1 VIRTFDGMTFNEDSQ
16 LSGGKVKRRGRTA
29 AVGGGAVGVGAIV
42 VFLIAQFTGFD
53 LSGVVGGG
61 GGLTQIQEQ
70 GETVDAAAQ
79 CRTGRDANLD
89 VECRMEG
96 AAESLDAY
104 WTNESRTLGISY
116 ATPTFYLFD
125 GSTDTSCGAASAS
138 TGPFYCPPDRAIY
151 LDTAFY
157 DDLQSRYGSSG
168 GPLAQM
174 YVVAHEWGHHV
185 QQLQGTFAD
194 TDRSGTGAS
203 SGSVRVELQADCY
216 AGAWVGDAATTED
229 ANGETFFEPIS
240 RTEIADALSAAS
252 AVGDDS
258 IQERSGGRVDPDS
271 FTHGSS
277 EQRQQWFLRGYEQ
290 GATGCDTFSVPGSSL

>member
-1 VIRTFDGMTFNEDSQ
+1 MTFNDDSQ
-16 LSGGKVKRRGRTA
+16 LRGGKVKRRGRTTA
-29 AVGGGAVGVGAIV
+29 IGGGAVGVGAIV

-53 LSGVVGGG
+53 LSGIVGGG
-61 GGLTQIQEQ
+61 NGLTTIQQ
-70 GETVDAAAQ
+70 GGESVDAAPE
-79 CRTGRDANLD
+79 CRTGRDANLR

-104 WTNESRTLGISY
+104 WISEARSLGISY
-116 ATPTFYLFD
+116 TSPEFFLFQD
-125 GSTDTSCGAASAS
+125 STDTSCGQASAA
-138 TGPFYCPPDRAIY
+138 TGPFYCPPDRAIF

-157 DDLQSRYGSSG
+157 DDLQSQYGSSG

-185 QQLQGTFAD
+185 QQLQGSFAN

-229 ANGETFFEPIS
+229 ANGETFFEPITRS
-240 RTEIADALSAAS
+240 QITDALSAAS

-258 IQERSGGRVDPDS
+258 IQERATGRVDPDS

-277 EQRQQWFLRGYEQ
+277 EQRQRWFLRGYQQ
-290 GATGCDTFSVPGSSL
+290 GATSCDTLSIPGSAL

>member
-1 VIRTFDGMTFNEDSQ
+1 MTFNDDSQ
-16 LSGGKVKRRGRTA
+16 LEGGRVKRRGRSTA
-29 AVGGGAVGVGAIV
+29 IGGGAVGIGAIV
-42 VFLIAQFTGFD
+42 VFLIMQFTGVD
-53 LSGVVGGG
+53 VSRVIGGG
-61 GGLTQIQEQ
+61 DGLTTIQQE
-70 GETVDAAAQ
+70 GESADAAPE
-79 CRTGRDANLD
+79 CRTGRDANLR

-104 WTNESRTLGISY
+104 WTSEARSIGISY
-116 ATPTFYLFD
+116 TSPEFFLFED
-125 GSTDTSCGAASAS
+125 STDTACGQASAA
-138 TGPFYCPPDRAIY
+138 TGPFYCPPDRAIF

-157 DDLQSRYGSSG
+157 DDLQSQYGSSG

-185 QQLQGTFAD
+185 QQLQGSFAA

-203 SGSVRVELQADCY
+203 SDSVRVELQADCY

-229 ANGETFFEPIS
+229 ANGETFFEPIT
-240 RTEIADALSAAS
+240 RAQITDALSAAS

-258 IQERSGGRVDPDS
+258 IQERATGRVDPDS

-277 EQRQQWFLRGYEQ
+277 EQRQRWFLRGYQ
-290 GATGCDTFSVPGSSL
+290 DGATSCDTLSIPGSAL

>member
-1 VIRTFDGMTFNEDSQ
+1 MTFNEDSR
-16 LSGGKVKRRGRTA
+16 LSGGKVKRRGRTTA
-29 AVGGGAVGVGAIV
+29 IGGGAVGVTAIV
-42 VFLIAQFTGFD
+42 VFLIAQFTGVD
-53 LSGVVGGG
+53 LSGFVGDGGG
-61 GGLTQIQEQ
+61 TTQIQQQ
-70 GETVDAAAQ
+70 GGTADAAPE
-79 CRTGRDANLD
+79 CRTGEDANLR

-96 AAESLDAY
+96 AAESLDGY
-104 WTNESRTLGISY
+104 WTAESRQLGVSY
-116 ATPTFYLFD
+116 TSPDFFLFS
-125 GSTDTSCGAASAS
+125 GSTDTSCGQASAA
-138 TGPFYCPPDRAIY
+138 TGPFYCPPDRAVF

-185 QQLQGTFAD
+185 QQLQGAFAN

-216 AGAWVGDAATTED
+216 AGAWVGDAANTRD
-229 ANGETFFEPIS
+229 ADGETFFEPIS
-240 RTEIADALSAAS
+240 RAEINDALSAAS

-258 IQERSGGRVDPDS
+258 IQERATGRVDPDS

-277 EQRQQWFLRGYEQ
+277 EQRQRWFLQGYQ
-290 GATGCDTFSVPGSSL
+290 RGATACDTFSVPGSSL

>member
-1 VIRTFDGMTFNEDSQ
+1 MTFNDDSR
-16 LSGGKVKRRGRTA
+16 LRGGKVKRRGRTTA
-29 AVGGGAVGVGAIV
+29 IGGGAVGVGAIV

-53 LSGVVGGG
+53 LSGIVGGG
-61 GGLTQIQEQ
+61 NGLTTIQQ
-70 GETVDAAAQ
+70 GGESADAAPE
-79 CRTGRDANLD
+79 CRTGRDANLR

-104 WTNESRTLGISY
+104 WTSEARSLGISY
-116 ATPTFYLFD
+116 TSPEFFLFQD
-125 GSTDTSCGAASAS
+125 STDTSCGQASAA
-138 TGPFYCPPDRAIY
+138 TGPFYCPPDRAVF

-157 DDLQSRYGSSG
+157 DDLQSQYGSSG

-174 YVVAHEWGHHV
+174 YVVAHEWGHHI
-185 QQLQGTFAD
+185 QQLQGSFAN

-216 AGAWVGDAATTED
+216 AGAWVGDAATTKD
-229 ANGETFFEPIS
+229 ANGETFFEPIT
-240 RTEIADALSAAS
+240 RTQITDALSAAS

-258 IQERSGGRVDPDS
+258 IQERATGRVDPDS

-277 EQRQQWFLRGYEQ
+277 EQRQRWFLRGYQQ
-290 GATGCDTFSVPGSSL
+290 GATSCDTLSIPGSAL

>member
-1 VIRTFDGMTFNEDSQ
+1 MTFNDDSQ
-16 LSGGKVKRRGRTA
+16 LQGGKVKRRGRTT
-29 AVGGGAVGVGAIV
+29 AVAGGGVGVVAII
-42 VFLIAQFTGFD
+42 VFLISQFTNVD
-53 LSGVVGGG
+53 LSGVTGGD
-61 GGLTQIQEQ
+61 GGLTQIQGGGTTAEPVT
-70 GETVDAAAQ
+70 E
-79 CRTGRDANLD
+79 CRTGRDANASVD
-89 VECRMEG
+89 CRMEG

-104 WTNESRTLGISY
+104 WTTESRQLGIAY
-116 ATPTFYLFD
+116 TTPEFYLFD
-125 GSTDTSCGAASAS
+125 GSTDTACGTASAS

-157 DDLQSRYGSSG
+157 DDLQAKYGSSG

-216 AGAWVGDAATTED
+216 AGAWVGDAATTKS
-229 ANGETFFEPIS
+229 ANGETFFEPFTRAQIS
-240 RTEIADALSAAS
+240 DALSAAS

-258 IQERSGGRVDPDS
+258 IQERSSDRVDPDS

-277 EQRQQWFLRGYEQ
+277 EQRQHWFERGYEQ
-290 GATGCDTFSVPGSSL
+290 GAVTCDTLSIPGSSL

>member
-1 VIRTFDGMTFNEDSQ
+1 MTFNDDSQ
-16 LSGGKVKRRGRTA
+16 LRGGKVKRRGRTTA
-29 AVGGGAVGVGAIV
+29 IGGGAVGVGAIV

-53 LSGVVGGG
+53 LSGIVGGG
-61 GGLTQIQEQ
+61 NGLTTIQQ
-70 GETVDAAAQ
+70 GGESADAAPE
-79 CRTGRDANLD
+79 CRTGRDANLR

-104 WTNESRTLGISY
+104 WTSEARSLGISY
-116 ATPTFYLFD
+116 TSPEFFLFQD
-125 GSTDTSCGAASAS
+125 STDTSCGQASAA
-138 TGPFYCPPDRAIY
+138 TGPFYCPPDRAVF

-157 DDLQSRYGSSG
+157 DDLQSQYGSSG

-174 YVVAHEWGHHV
+174 YVVAHEWGHHI
-185 QQLQGTFAD
+185 QQLQGSFAN

-229 ANGETFFEPIS
+229 ANGETFFEPITRS
-240 RTEIADALSAAS
+240 QITDALSAAS

-258 IQERSGGRVDPDS
+258 IQERATGRVDPDS

-277 EQRQQWFLRGYEQ
+277 EQRQRWFLRGYQQ
-290 GATGCDTFSVPGSSL
+290 GATSCDTLSIPGSAL

>member
-1 VIRTFDGMTFNEDSQ
+1 MTFNDDSQ
-16 LSGGKVKRRGRTA
+16 LRGGKVKRRGRTTA
-29 AVGGGAVGVGAIV
+29 IGGGAVGVGAIV
-42 VFLIAQFTGFD
+42 VFLIAQFTDVD
-53 LSGVVGGG
+53 LSGIVGGG
-61 GGLTQIQEQ
+61 NGLTTIQQE
-70 GETVDAAAQ
+70 GESADAAPE
-79 CRTGRDANLD
+79 CRTGRDANLR

-104 WTNESRTLGISY
+104 WTSEARSLGISY
-116 ATPTFYLFD
+116 TSPEFFLFQD
-125 GSTDTSCGAASAS
+125 STDTSCGQASAA
-138 TGPFYCPPDRAIY
+138 TGPFYCPPDRAVF

-157 DDLQSRYGSSG
+157 DDLQSQYGSSG

-174 YVVAHEWGHHV
+174 YVVAHEWGHHI
-185 QQLQGTFAD
+185 QQLQGSFAN

-229 ANGETFFEPIS
+229 ANGETFFEPIT
-240 RTEIADALSAAS
+240 RTQITDALSAAS

-258 IQERSGGRVDPDS
+258 IQERATGRVDPDS

-277 EQRQQWFLRGYEQ
+277 EQRQRWFLRGYQQ
-290 GATGCDTFSVPGSSL
+290 GATSCDTLSIPGSAL

>member
-1 VIRTFDGMTFNEDSQ
+1 MTFNDDSQ
-16 LSGGKVKRRGRTA
+16 LRGGKVKRRGRTA
-29 AVGGGAVGVGAIV
+29 AIAGGGGVGVVAIV
-42 VFLIAQFTGFD
+42 ALLISAFSGGSID
-53 LSGVVGGG
+53 LGSLLGSG

-70 GETVDAAAQ
+70 GETVDAAAE
-79 CRTGRDANLD
+79 CRTGRDANASVD
-89 VECRMEG
+89 CRMEG
-96 AAESLDAY
+96 AAESLDDY
-104 WTNESRTLGISY
+104 WTAESQRLGVSY
-116 ATPTFYLFD
+116 TSPDFFLFD
-125 GSTDTSCGAASAS
+125 GTTDTSCGQASAA
-138 TGPFYCPPDRAIY
+138 TGPFYCPPDRAIF

-185 QQLQGTFAD
+185 QQLQGTFAG

-216 AGAWVGDAATTED
+216 AGAWVGDAADTED
-229 ANGETFFEPIS
+229 ANGQTFFEPIT
-240 RTEIADALSAAS
+240 RAQIDDALSAAS

-258 IQERSGGRVDPDS
+258 IQERSSGRVDPDS

-277 EQRQQWFLRGYEQ
+277 EQRQDWFIRGYQQ
-290 GATGCDTFSVPGSSL
+290 GAGSCDTFSIPGSSL

>member
-1 VIRTFDGMTFNEDSQ
+1 MTFNDDSQ
-16 LSGGKVKRRGRTA
+16 LRGGKVKRRGRTTA
-29 AVGGGAVGVGAIV
+29 IGGGAVGVGAIV

-53 LSGVVGGG
+53 LSGIVGGG
-61 GGLTQIQEQ
+61 NGLTTIQQ
-70 GETVDAAAQ
+70 GGESADAAPE
-79 CRTGRDANLD
+79 CRTGRDANLR

-104 WTNESRTLGISY
+104 WTSEARSLGISY
-116 ATPTFYLFD
+116 TAPEFFLFQD
-125 GSTDTSCGAASAS
+125 STDTSCGQASAA
-138 TGPFYCPPDRAIY
+138 TGPFYCPPDRAVF

-157 DDLQSRYGSSG
+157 DDLQSQYGSSG

-174 YVVAHEWGHHV
+174 YVVAHEWGHHI
-185 QQLQGTFAD
+185 QQLQGSFAN

-216 AGAWVGDAATTED
+216 AGAWVGDAATTKD
-229 ANGETFFEPIS
+229 ANGETFFEPIT
-240 RTEIADALSAAS
+240 RTQITDALSAAS

-258 IQERSGGRVDPDS
+258 IQERATGRVDPDS

-277 EQRQQWFLRGYEQ
+277 EQRQRWFLRGYQQ
-290 GATGCDTFSVPGSSL
+290 GATSCDTLSIPGSAL

>member
-1 VIRTFDGMTFNEDSQ
+1 MTFNDDSR
-16 LSGGKVKRRGRTA
+16 LRGGKVKRRGRTTA
-29 AVGGGAVGVGAIV
+29 IGGGAVGVGAIV

-53 LSGVVGGG
+53 LSGIVGGG
-61 GGLTQIQEQ
+61 NGLTTIQQE
-70 GETVDAAAQ
+70 GESADAAPE
-79 CRTGRDANLD
+79 CRTGRDANLR

-104 WTNESRTLGISY
+104 WTSEARSLGISY
-116 ATPTFYLFD
+116 TSPEFFLFQD
-125 GSTDTSCGAASAS
+125 STDTSCGQASAA
-138 TGPFYCPPDRAIY
+138 TGPFYCPPDRAVF

-157 DDLQSRYGSSG
+157 DDLQSQYGSSG

-185 QQLQGTFAD
+185 QQLQGSFAN

-216 AGAWVGDAATTED
+216 AGAWVGDAATTKD
-229 ANGETFFEPIS
+229 ANGETFFEPITRS
-240 RTEIADALSAAS
+240 QITDALSAAS

-258 IQERSGGRVDPDS
+258 IQERATGRVDPDS

-277 EQRQQWFLRGYEQ
+277 EQRQRWFLRGYQQ
-290 GATGCDTFSVPGSSL
+290 GATSCDTLSIPGSAL

>member
-1 VIRTFDGMTFNEDSQ
+1 MTFNDDSQ
-16 LSGGKVKRRGRTA
+16 LRGGKVKRRGRTTA
-29 AVGGGAVGVGAIV
+29 IGGGAVGVGAIV

-61 GGLTQIQEQ
+61 SGLTTIQQ
-70 GETVDAAAQ
+70 GGESVDAAPE
-79 CRTGRDANLD
+79 CRTGRDANLR

-96 AAESLDAY
+96 AAESLDTY
-104 WTNESRTLGISY
+104 WTSEARSLGISY
-116 ATPTFYLFD
+116 TSPEFFLFQD
-125 GSTDTSCGAASAS
+125 STDTSCGQASAA
-138 TGPFYCPPDRAIY
+138 TGPFYCPPDRAIF

-157 DDLQSRYGSSG
+157 DDLQSQYGSSG

-185 QQLQGTFAD
+185 QQLQGSFAN

-229 ANGETFFEPIS
+229 ANGETFFEPITRS
-240 RTEIADALSAAS
+240 QITDALSAAS

-258 IQERSGGRVDPDS
+258 IQERATGRVDPDS

-277 EQRQQWFLRGYEQ
+277 EQRQRWFLRGYQQ
-290 GATGCDTFSVPGSSL
+290 GATSCDTLSIPGSAL

>member
-1 VIRTFDGMTFNEDSQ
+1 MTFNDDSK
-16 LSGGKVKRRGRTA
+16 LSGGKVQRRGRTA
-29 AVGGGAVGVGAIV
+29 AIGGGTVGIGAIV
-42 VFLIAQFTGFD
+42 VFLIAQFTGVD
-53 LSGVVGGG
+53 LSGFVDDGT
-61 GGLTQIQEQ
+61 TQVQDQ
-70 GETVDAAAQ
+70 GQTVQPAEE
-79 CRTGRDANLD
+79 CRTGRDANQR

-96 AAESLDAY
+96 AAESLDDY
-104 WTNESRTLGISY
+104 WTDESRQLGISY
-116 ATPTFYLFD
+116 ETPGFVLFD
-125 GSTDTSCGAASAS
+125 RSTGTGCGQASAA
-138 TGPFYCPPDRAIY
+138 TGPFYCPPDRSIF

-157 DDLQSRYGSSG
+157 DDLQSQYGSSG

-216 AGAWVGDAATTED
+216 AGAWVGSAATTED
-229 ANGETFFEPIS
+229 ADGRTFFEPIS
-240 RTEIADALSAAS
+240 RSQIADALSAAS

-258 IQERSGGRVDPDS
+258 IQERATGRVDPDS

-277 EQRQQWFLRGYEQ
+277 EQRQAWFTRGYER
-290 GATGCDTFSVPGSSL
+290 GATACDTFSVPGSSL

>member
-1 VIRTFDGMTFNEDSQ
+1 MTFNDDSQ
-16 LSGGKVKRRGRTA
+16 LRGGKVKRRGRTTA
-29 AVGGGAVGVGAIV
+29 IGGGAVGVGAIV

-53 LSGVVGGG
+53 LSGIVGGG
-61 GGLTQIQEQ
+61 NGLTTIQQ
-70 GETVDAAAQ
+70 GGESADAAPE
-79 CRTGRDANLD
+79 CRTGRDANLR

-104 WTNESRTLGISY
+104 WTSEARSLGISY
-116 ATPTFYLFD
+116 TSPEFFLFQD
-125 GSTDTSCGAASAS
+125 STDTSCGQASAA
-138 TGPFYCPPDRAIY
+138 TGPFYCPPDRAVF

-157 DDLQSRYGSSG
+157 DDLQSQYGSSG

-174 YVVAHEWGHHV
+174 YVVAHEWGHHI
-185 QQLQGTFAD
+185 QQLQGSFAN

-229 ANGETFFEPIS
+229 ANGETFFEPIT
-240 RTEIADALSAAS
+240 RTQITDALSAAS

-258 IQERSGGRVDPDS
+258 IQERATGRVDPDS

-277 EQRQQWFLRGYEQ
+277 EQRQRWFLRGYQQ
-290 GATGCDTFSVPGSSL
+290 GATSCDTLSIPGSAL

>member
-1 VIRTFDGMTFNEDSQ
+1 MTFNDDSQ
-16 LSGGKVKRRGRTA
+16 LRGGKVKRRGRTTA
-29 AVGGGAVGVGAIV
+29 IGGGAVGVGAIV

-53 LSGVVGGG
+53 LSGIVGGG
-61 GGLTQIQEQ
+61 NGLTTIQQE
-70 GETVDAAAQ
+70 GESVDAAPE
-79 CRTGRDANLD
+79 CRTGRDANLR

-104 WTNESRTLGISY
+104 WTSEARSLGISY
-116 ATPTFYLFD
+116 TAPEFFLFQD
-125 GSTDTSCGAASAS
+125 STDTSCGQASAA
-138 TGPFYCPPDRAIY
+138 TGPFYCPPDRAVF

-157 DDLQSRYGSSG
+157 DDLQSQYGSSG

-174 YVVAHEWGHHV
+174 YVVAHEWGHHI
-185 QQLQGTFAD
+185 QQLQGSFAN

-216 AGAWVGDAATTED
+216 AGAWVGDAATTKD
-229 ANGETFFEPIS
+229 ANGETFFEPITRS
-240 RTEIADALSAAS
+240 QITDALSAAS

-258 IQERSGGRVDPDS
+258 IQERATGRVDPDS

-277 EQRQQWFLRGYEQ
+277 EQRQRWFLRGYQQ
-290 GATGCDTFSVPGSSL
+290 GATSCDTLSIPGSAL

>member
-1 VIRTFDGMTFNEDSQ
+1 MTFNDDSQ
-16 LSGGKVKRRGRTA
+16 LQGGKVKRRGRTTA
-29 AVGGGAVGVGAIV
+29 IAGGGVGAAAIV

-53 LSGVVGGG
+53 LSGLVGTG
-61 GGLTQIQEQ
+61 GGLTQIQEA
-70 GETVDAAAQ
+70 GSEASPVSE
-79 CRTGRDANLD
+79 CRTGRDANLSID
-89 VECRMEG
+89 CRMEG

-104 WTNESRTLGISY
+104 WTTESRQLGISY
-116 ATPTFYLFD
+116 SSPDFYLFD
-125 GSTDTSCGAASAS
+125 GSTSTGCGTASAA

-157 DDLQSRYGSSG
+157 DDLQSKYGASG

-194 TDRSGTGAS
+194 TDRSGSGAS

-216 AGAWVGDAATTED
+216 AGAWVGDAANTKA
-229 ANGETFFEPIS
+229 ANGQTFFKPIT
-240 RTEIADALSAAS
+240 RAQIADALSAAS

-258 IQERSGGRVDPDS
+258 IQRRSSGQVDPDS

-277 EQRQQWFLRGYEQ
+277 AQRQRWFERGYEQ
-290 GATGCDTFSVPGSSL
+290 GATSCDTFSVPGSSL

>member
-1 VIRTFDGMTFNEDSQ
+1 MTFNDDSQ
-16 LSGGKVKRRGRTA
+16 LRGGKVKRRGRTTA
-29 AVGGGAVGVGAIV
+29 IGGGAVGVGAIV

-53 LSGVVGGG
+53 LSGIVGGG
-61 GGLTQIQEQ
+61 NGLTTIEQE
-70 GETVDAAAQ
+70 GESVDAAPE
-79 CRTGRDANLD
+79 CRTGRDANLR

-104 WTNESRTLGISY
+104 WTSEARSLGISY
-116 ATPTFYLFD
+116 TAPEFFLFQD
-125 GSTDTSCGAASAS
+125 STDTSCGQASAA
-138 TGPFYCPPDRAIY
+138 TGPFYCPPDRAIF

-157 DDLQSRYGSSG
+157 DDLQSQYGSSG

-174 YVVAHEWGHHV
+174 YVVAHEWGHHI
-185 QQLQGTFAD
+185 QQLQGSFAN

-216 AGAWVGDAATTED
+216 AGAWVGDAATTKD
-229 ANGETFFEPIS
+229 ANGETFFEPITRS
-240 RTEIADALSAAS
+240 QITDALSAAS

-258 IQERSGGRVDPDS
+258 IQERATGGVDPDS

-277 EQRQQWFLRGYEQ
+277 EQRQRWFLRGYQQ
-290 GATGCDTFSVPGSSL
+290 GATSCDTLSIPGSAL

>member
-1 VIRTFDGMTFNEDSQ
+1 MTFNDDSQ
-16 LSGGKVKRRGRTA
+16 LGGGKVKRRGRGTA
-29 AVGGGAVGVGAIV
+29 IGGGAVGVGAIV
-42 VFLIAQFTGFD
+42 VFLIAQFTGVD
-53 LSGVVGGG
+53 LSGIVGGG
-61 GGLTQIQEQ
+61 NGLTTIQQE
-70 GETVDAAAQ
+70 GESVDAAPE
-79 CRTGRDANLD
+79 CRTGRDANLR

-104 WTNESRTLGISY
+104 WTSEARSLGISY
-116 ATPTFYLFD
+116 TSPEFFLFQD
-125 GSTDTSCGAASAS
+125 STDTSCGQASAA
-138 TGPFYCPPDRAIY
+138 TGPFYCPPDRAIF

-157 DDLQSRYGSSG
+157 DDLQSQYGSSG

-185 QQLQGTFAD
+185 QQLQGSFAN

-216 AGAWVGDAATTED
+216 AGAWVGDAATTKD
-229 ANGETFFEPIS
+229 ANGETFFEPITRS
-240 RTEIADALSAAS
+240 QITDALSAAS

-258 IQERSGGRVDPDS
+258 IQERATGRVDPDS

-277 EQRQQWFLRGYEQ
+277 EQRQRWFLRGYQQ
-290 GATGCDTFSVPGSSL
+290 GATSCDTLSIPGSAL

>member
-1 VIRTFDGMTFNEDSQ
+1 MTFNDDSQ
-16 LSGGKVKRRGRTA
+16 LRGGKVKRRGRTTA
-29 AVGGGAVGVGAIV
+29 IGGGAVGVGAIV

-53 LSGVVGGG
+53 LSGIVGGG
-61 GGLTQIQEQ
+61 NGLTTIQQE
-70 GETVDAAAQ
+70 GESADAAPE
-79 CRTGRDANLD
+79 CRTGRDANLR

-104 WTNESRTLGISY
+104 WTSEARSLGVSY
-116 ATPTFYLFD
+116 TAPEFFLFQD
-125 GSTDTSCGAASAS
+125 STDTSCGQASAS
-138 TGPFYCPPDRAIY
+138 TGPFYCPPDRAIF

-157 DDLQSRYGSSG
+157 DDLQSQYGSSS

-185 QQLQGTFAD
+185 QQLQGSFAN

-203 SGSVRVELQADCY
+203 SGSVRIELQADCY
-216 AGAWVGDAATTED
+216 AGSWVGDAATTED
-229 ANGETFFEPIS
+229 ANGETFFEPITRS
-240 RTEIADALSAAS
+240 QITDALSAAS

-258 IQERSGGRVDPDS
+258 IQERATGRVDPDS

-277 EQRQQWFLRGYEQ
+277 EQRQRWFLRGYQQ
-290 GATGCDTFSVPGSSL
+290 GATRCDTLSIPGSAL

>member
-1 VIRTFDGMTFNEDSQ
+1 MTFNDDSR
-16 LSGGKVKRRGRTA
+16 LSGGKVQRRGRTA
-29 AVGGGAVGVGAIV
+29 AIGGGTVGIGAIV
-42 VFLIAQFTGFD
+42 VFLIAQFTGVD

-61 GGLTQIQEQ
+61 DGTTQIQQQDQAVQPAE
-70 GETVDAAAQ
+70 E
-79 CRTGRDANLD
+79 CRTGRDANLR

-96 AAESLDAY
+96 AAESLDDY
-104 WTNESRTLGISY
+104 WTDESRALGISY
-116 ATPTFYLFD
+116 STPGFVLFD
-125 GSTDTSCGAASAS
+125 GSTTTGCGQASAA
-138 TGPFYCPPDRAIY
+138 TGPFYCPPDRSIF

-185 QQLQGTFAD
+185 QQLEGTFAG

-216 AGAWVGDAATTED
+216 AGAWVGSAATTED
-229 ANGETFFEPIS
+229 ADGQTFFEPIS
-240 RTEIADALSAAS
+240 RSQIADALSAAS

-258 IQERSGGRVDPDS
+258 VQERATGRVDPDS

-277 EQRQQWFLRGYEQ
+277 EQRQAWFTRGYER
-290 GATGCDTFSVPGSSL
+290 GATACDTFSVPGSSL

>member
-1 VIRTFDGMTFNEDSQ
+1 MTFNDDSQ
-16 LSGGKVKRRGRTA
+16 LRGGKVKRRGRTTA
-29 AVGGGAVGVGAIV
+29 IGGGAVGVGAIV

-53 LSGVVGGG
+53 LSGIVGGG
-61 GGLTQIQEQ
+61 NGLTTIQQE
-70 GETVDAAAQ
+70 GESVDAAPE
-79 CRTGRDANLD
+79 CRTGRDANLR

-104 WTNESRTLGISY
+104 WTSEARSLGISY
-116 ATPTFYLFD
+116 TAPEFFLFQD
-125 GSTDTSCGAASAS
+125 STDTSCGQASAA
-138 TGPFYCPPDRAIY
+138 TGPFYCPPDRAVF

-157 DDLQSRYGSSG
+157 DDLQSQYGSSG

-174 YVVAHEWGHHV
+174 YVVAHEWGHHI
-185 QQLQGTFAD
+185 QQLQGSFAN

-229 ANGETFFEPIS
+229 ANGETFFEPITRS
-240 RTEIADALSAAS
+240 QITDALSAAS

-258 IQERSGGRVDPDS
+258 IQERATGRVDPDS

-277 EQRQQWFLRGYEQ
+277 EQRQRWFLRGYQQ
-290 GATGCDTFSVPGSSL
+290 GATSCDTLSIPGSAL

>member
-1 VIRTFDGMTFNEDSQ
+1 MTFNDDSQ
-16 LSGGKVKRRGRTA
+16 LRGGKVKRRGRTTA
-29 AVGGGAVGVGAIV
+29 IGGGAVGVGAIV

-53 LSGVVGGG
+53 LSGIVGGG
-61 GGLTQIQEQ
+61 NGLTTIQQE
-70 GETVDAAAQ
+70 GESADAAPE
-79 CRTGRDANLD
+79 CRTGRDANLR

-104 WTNESRTLGISY
+104 WTSEARSLGISY
-116 ATPTFYLFD
+116 TSPEFFLFQD
-125 GSTDTSCGAASAS
+125 STDTSCGQASAA
-138 TGPFYCPPDRAIY
+138 TGPFYCPPDRAVF

-157 DDLQSRYGSSG
+157 DDLQSQYGSSG

-185 QQLQGTFAD
+185 QQLQGSFAN

-216 AGAWVGDAATTED
+216 AGAWVGDAATTKD
-229 ANGETFFEPIS
+229 ANGETFFEPITRS
-240 RTEIADALSAAS
+240 QITDALSAAS

-258 IQERSGGRVDPDS
+258 IQERATGRVDPDS

-277 EQRQQWFLRGYEQ
+277 EQRQRWFLRGYQQ
-290 GATGCDTFSVPGSSL
+290 GATSCDTLSIPGSAL

>member
-1 VIRTFDGMTFNEDSQ
+1 MTFNDDSR
-16 LSGGKVKRRGRTA
+16 LRGGKVKRRGRTTA
-29 AVGGGAVGVGAIV
+29 IGGGAVGVGAIV

-53 LSGVVGGG
+53 LSGIVGGG
-61 GGLTQIQEQ
+61 TGLTTIQQE
-70 GETVDAAAQ
+70 GESADAAPE
-79 CRTGRDANLD
+79 CRTGRDANLRVD
-89 VECRMEG
+89 CRMEG

-104 WTNESRTLGISY
+104 WTSEARSLGISY
-116 ATPTFYLFD
+116 TSPEFFLFQD
-125 GSTDTSCGAASAS
+125 STDTSCGQASAA
-138 TGPFYCPPDRAIY
+138 TGPFYCPPDRAIF

-157 DDLQSRYGSSG
+157 DDLQSQYGSSG

-185 QQLQGTFAD
+185 QQLQGSFAN

-216 AGAWVGDAATTED
+216 AGAWVGDAATTKD
-229 ANGETFFEPIS
+229 ANGETFFEPITRS
-240 RTEIADALSAAS
+240 QITDALSAAS

-258 IQERSGGRVDPDS
+258 IQERATGRVDPDS

-277 EQRQQWFLRGYEQ
+277 EQRQRWFLRGYQQ
-290 GATGCDTFSVPGSSL
+290 GATSCDTLSIPGSAL

>member
-1 VIRTFDGMTFNEDSQ
+1 MTFNDDSR
-16 LSGGKVKRRGRTA
+16 LRGGKVKRRGRTTA
-29 AVGGGAVGVGAIV
+29 IGGGAVGVGAIV

-53 LSGVVGGG
+53 LSGIVGGG
-61 GGLTQIQEQ
+61 DGLTTIQQE
-70 GETVDAAAQ
+70 GESADAAPE
-79 CRTGRDANLD
+79 CRTGRDANLR

-104 WTNESRTLGISY
+104 WTSEARSLGISY
-116 ATPTFYLFD
+116 TSPEFFLFQD
-125 GSTDTSCGAASAS
+125 STDTSCGQASAA
-138 TGPFYCPPDRAIY
+138 TGPFYCPPDRAIF

-157 DDLQSRYGSSG
+157 DDLQSQYGSSG

-185 QQLQGTFAD
+185 QQLQGSFAN

-216 AGAWVGDAATTED
+216 AGAWVGDAATTKD
-229 ANGETFFEPIS
+229 ANGETFFEPITRS
-240 RTEIADALSAAS
+240 QITDALSAAS

-258 IQERSGGRVDPDS
+258 IQERATGRVDPDS

-277 EQRQQWFLRGYEQ
+277 EQRQRWFLRGYQQ
-290 GATGCDTFSVPGSSL
+290 GATSCDTLSIPGSAL

>member
-1 VIRTFDGMTFNEDSQ
+1 MTFNDDSQ
-16 LSGGKVKRRGRTA
+16 LRGGKVKRRGRTTA
-29 AVGGGAVGVGAIV
+29 IGGGAVGVGAIV

-53 LSGVVGGG
+53 LSGIVGGG
-61 GGLTQIQEQ
+61 NGLTTIQQE
-70 GETVDAAAQ
+70 GESVDAAPE
-79 CRTGRDANLD
+79 CRTGRDANLR

-104 WTNESRTLGISY
+104 WTSEARSLGISY
-116 ATPTFYLFD
+116 TAPEFFLFQD
-125 GSTDTSCGAASAS
+125 STDTSCGQASAA
-138 TGPFYCPPDRAIY
+138 TGPFYCPPDRAVF

-157 DDLQSRYGSSG
+157 DDLQSQYGSSG

-185 QQLQGTFAD
+185 QQLQGSFAN

-216 AGAWVGDAATTED
+216 AGAWVGDAATTKD
-229 ANGETFFEPIS
+229 ANGETFFEPITRS
-240 RTEIADALSAAS
+240 QITDALSAAS

-258 IQERSGGRVDPDS
+258 IQERATGRVDPDS

-277 EQRQQWFLRGYEQ
+277 EQRQRWFLRGYQQ
-290 GATGCDTFSVPGSSL
+290 GATSCDTLSIPGSAL

>member
-1 VIRTFDGMTFNEDSQ
+1 MTFNDDSQ
-16 LSGGKVKRRGRTA
+16 LRGGKVKRRGRTTA
-29 AVGGGAVGVGAIV
+29 IGGGAVGVGAIV
-42 VFLIAQFTGFD
+42 VFLILQFTGFD
-53 LSGVVGGG
+53 VSGIVGGG
-61 GGLTQIQEQ
+61 NGLTTIQQ
-70 GETVDAAAQ
+70 GGESVDAAPE
-79 CRTGRDANLD
+79 CRTGRDANLR

-104 WTNESRTLGISY
+104 WTSEARSLGISY
-116 ATPTFYLFD
+116 TAPEFFLFQD
-125 GSTDTSCGAASAS
+125 STDTSCGQASAA
-138 TGPFYCPPDRAIY
+138 TGPFYCPPDRAVF

-157 DDLQSRYGSSG
+157 DDLQSQYGSSG

-174 YVVAHEWGHHV
+174 YVVAHEWGHHI
-185 QQLQGTFAD
+185 QQLQGSFAN

-229 ANGETFFEPIS
+229 ANGETFFEPITRS
-240 RTEIADALSAAS
+240 QITDALSAAS

-258 IQERSGGRVDPDS
+258 IQERATGRVDPDS

-277 EQRQQWFLRGYEQ
+277 EQRQRWFLRGYQQ
-290 GATGCDTFSVPGSSL
+290 GATSCDTLSIPGSAL